1 MMSTPYADFPALLGR
16 ALESRKTLAEALSRE
31 GTDCYRLFNGVAE
44 GLPGL
49 TVDRYGA
56 LTLMQTFREPASP
69 EELALVEACLRSA
82 LPGPLIF
89 AYNHRG
95 KKAVEDFE
103 KWHRPA
109 PEALGEFTC
118 LEGGLKYLIRARHR
132 GIDPWLFLDLRAAR
146 RLVRSSA
153 RDLSVLNLFSYTCG
167 VGICAAAGGA
177 REVWNV
183 DFAQSSLDV
192 GRQNAVLNGIPA
204 DRFTLVT
211 EDCLTVVRQL
221 AGLPVAGRY
230 GQKRRY
236 QRFQPR
242 SFDLVFLDPPAW
254 AKGPMSAV
262 DVVGDY
268 QSMFKPAV
276 LAAKPG
282 GRVIATNHVAAV
294 DYAAW
299 AETLRRCAIK
309 AGRPLKSIE
318 PLPVDADF
326 PSFDG
331 KPPLK
336 VAVCWV

>member
-1 MMSTPYADFPALLGR
+1 MMPTPYSDFPALLER
-16 ALESRKTLAEALSRE
+16 ALERRKPLVEALARE

-336 VAVCWV
+336 VAVCEV

>member
-56 LTLMQTFREPASP
+56 LTLMQTFRAPASP

-82 LPGPLIF
+82 LPGPLLF

-167 VGICAAAGGA
+167 VGVCAAAGGA

-326 PSFDG
+326 PSFEG

>member
-1 MMSTPYADFPALLGR
+1 MLTNAFTPLIEQ
-16 ALESRKTLAEALSRE
+16 ALERRKSLFEALRLE
-31 GTDCYRLFNGVAE
+31 GTDCWRVFNGVAE

-49 TVDRYGA
+49 TVDRYGGLLLA
-56 LTLMQTFREPASP
+56 QTFRECLAPAEITAL
-69 EELALVEACLRSA
+69 EECLRKA
-82 LPGPLIF
+82 LPYPFAF

-95 KKAVEDFE
+95 KRAVESFD

-109 PEALGEFTC
+109 PEALAEFTC
-118 LEGGLKYLIRARHR
+118 AEGGLKYLAAARHR
-132 GIDPWLFLDLRAAR
+132 GIDPWLFLDLRAGR
-146 RLVRSSA
+146 RAVRAASKG
-153 RDLSVLNLFSYTCG
+153 LSVLNLFSYTCG
-167 VGICAAAGGA
+167 VGVCAAAGGA
-177 REVWNV
+177 SEVWNV
-183 DFAQSSLDV
+183 DFASSSLEV
-192 GRQNAVLNGIPA
+192 GRRNAELNGIPA
-204 DRFTLVT
+204 DVFKLVN

-236 QRFQPR
+236 QRFEPR

-299 AETLRRCAIK
+299 TEVLRRCALK
-309 AGRPLKSIE
+309 AGRPIKNIE
-318 PLPVDADF
+318 PVPVDADF

-336 VAVCWV
+336 VAVCEV